1 MSESLIILDENLKPT
16 LAGEFDNLKTAALES
31 SALIGIVRNQEQ
43 DQAAESA
50 ASQVSALIKAVEKRR
65 VAVKAPFLEACRQID
80 ACAAK
85 AVSDLKEEE
94 IRLNRAIGDYKQALI
109 EEARRKEVE
118 RQEELRRIAEQA
130 AAEQRRI
137 QAEALAAEKAR
148 QAEAEKAEKE
158 RQAVMRAAEEARQ
171 AELRRIAEQEA
182 TAKNEAQRKKFEEQR
197 AAMEAQRKAQELKYE
212 AERLEQ
218 AARYAAAKKET
229 DAAQAA
235 ELKRQHELAAQAA
248 EAVGP
253 QRGIAKTGN
262 QIVREVYK
270 FDVVNVWD
278 LVKARPDL
286 VTVEP
291 KTRDINE
298 AIALGMTEC
307 KGLRIYKDVSVSR
320 RSTAA
325 TVGAIDV

>member
-16 LAGEFDNLKTAALES
+16 LAGEFNNLKTTALES

-85 AVSDLKEEE
+85 AVSDLKDEE

-109 EEARRKEVE
+109 EEARRKEIE
-118 RQEELRRIAEQA
+118 RQEELRRIVEQE
-130 AAEQRRI
+130 AAERRRI
-137 QAEALAAEKAR
+137 DAETQAGHLTEAQR
-148 QAEAEKAEKE
+148 QEAWKH
-158 RQAVMRAAEEARQ
+158 Q
-171 AELRRIAEQEA
+171 AELS
-182 TAKNEAQRKKFEEQR
+182 
-197 AAMEAQRKAQELKYE
+197 
-212 AERLEQ
+212 
-218 AARYAAAKKET
+218 
-229 DAAQAA
+229 
-235 ELKRQHELAAQAA
+235 AQAA

-320 RSTAA
+320 RSTAS
-325 TVGAIDV
+325 AIEV